1 MNYFEIIALLV
12 SFLAIIISLFTIFL
26 AMIFYRL
33 YSHLTLLITEM
44 TKGLEMSTLRLERL
58 PKILYNEQD
67 IVVPINAVQDSQT
80 GKEKKR
86 QEKKQ
91 HPDTVNYS
99 QRQTNEN
106 KSKMQDKEVSSHIFS
121 EGEEI

>member
-26 AMIFYRL
+26 AMMFYRL

-67 IVVPINAVQDSQT
+67 IVVPTSAVQDSQT

-86 QEKKQ
+86 QGKKQ
-91 HPDTVNYS
+91 HPDAVNYS
-99 QRQTNEN
+99 QRQTSEN
-106 KSKMQDKEVSSHIFS
+106 KSTMQDKEVSSHIFS